1 MDGLDRILLFWTQYV
16 SIFAIAKTHLA
27 LASMFNNKENL
38 EAGYDCMHIAASYII
53 DLEILNKERRK
64 II

>member
-1 MDGLDRILLFWTQYV
+1 
-16 SIFAIAKTHLA
+16 
-27 LASMFNNKENL
+27 MFNNKENL